1 MDSDRVGLGVI
12 ERVAEGLTDSEPDRL
27 GVKDRVVEG
36 LMDSEPDRLG
46 VMDELPV
53 SDPVGLCVTDR
64 VEEGL
69 GLTDSEGVWDCV
81 LEGEGGTRTYER
93 A

>member
-1 MDSDRVGLGVI
+1 
-12 ERVAEGLTDSEPDRL
+12 
-27 GVKDRVVEG
+27 
-36 LMDSEPDRLG
+36 
-46 VMDELPV
+46 MDELPV
-53 SDPVGLCVTDR
+53 SDPVGLCVMDR

-81 LEGEGGTRTYER
+81 LEELADPVCVLEGEGGTRPYER